1 MVEWIGS
8 KRMQSIFRWSALALV
23 SFAVFIFAVTELLG
37 PEDISRPLARVL
49 FQVLAGLFGVGGAL
63 ATSILF
69 MGMLL
74 FCLLRDCSP
83 LWKRVIWAIAMLG
96 VNLIAALPYYLLV
109 YRRQVQDELV

>member
-1 MVEWIGS
+1 
-8 KRMQSIFRWSALALV
+8 
-23 SFAVFIFAVTELLG
+23 
-37 PEDISRPLARVL
+37 
-49 FQVLAGLFGVGGAL
+49 
-63 ATSILF
+63 